1 MHLDPLLAVSFAAW
15 AASAFPVAPAA
26 STAGVVLALVL
37 LRRWRSLGLR
47 AAIVCVAVYAIVAA
61 RAASS
66 SSEGREAYERA
77 RSVLVPKALCT
88 GRGVVAS
95 SPLVRA
101 GDVRA
106 VVDLE
111 GPRCAGASVR
121 GGLRVTLGGLPRGL
135 GRGDE
140 LELEAELGLVHLFS
154 NEGTG
159 SGLVRVARTGIVGS
173 GRAKRVELRGRAA
186 GIARAIDAVR
196 ERVRDRIEATYHPE
210 ATGLGRALVLGET
223 DLHEAEN
230 EAFRVTGLSH
240 LLAVSGTHLVV
251 AVCSLVALLRAALLR
266 LPALAVR
273 VDVGRVAAV
282 FAVPLAWAYGDF
294 AGGGGSVVR
303 AAAMLTAAS
312 LTRLCDRRTD
322 PARVF
327 AVALLVGVALDPLS
341 ALDVSF
347 ALSAA
352 ATGGLLLMARP
363 LGELL
368 TPRDEDG
375 AAWHARLARPLLTA
389 VGATLAA
396 TIACAPII
404 ASMSPTLP
412 VVGLAANV
420 VAAPLGEVF
429 ALPFCLAH
437 AALVWAPPL
446 ERLTAWI
453 GGGALRGVSLIAHAS
468 ASTGLALPV
477 PTPTS
482 AELVALALTT
492 LGACVSGTRRR
503 VVLVFG
509 VVALVSL
516 ELGARHSGAPRGLL
530 RVSALDVA
538 QGDALVVDLPDGAVM
553 LVDTGGLP
561 GGGPDVGARV
571 VAPALR
577 ARRRTRL
584 DVLVLSH
591 AHPDHFGGLEAVSKA
606 VEIGELWHPG
616 TIRPDGEL
624 GRLLARL
631 EARGTVLRTPAEL
644 CGRDRRHGGAT
655 VAVLWPCPGAD
666 PSAHE
671 NDNSLV
677 LHIAYG
683 ERAALLVGDAEHD
696 TEDALLAAHGASLR
710 ADLLK
715 VGHHGSHTSSTPAF
729 VDAVAPRDALISCGV
744 RNRFGHPRP
753 QTLTTLAAR
762 GVRVHRTDLHGERR
776 WWTDGRDTWT
786 SD

>member
-1 MHLDPLLAVSFAAW
+1 MYLDPLLAVSFAAW
-15 AASAFPVAPAA
+15 AASAFPVAPTA
-26 STAGVVLALVL
+26 STAGFLLALEL
-37 LRRWRSLGLR
+37 LRRWRTLGLR
-47 AAIVCVAVYAIVAA
+47 VALVCVATFSLVAA
-61 RAASS
+61 RASLS
-66 SSEGREAYERA
+66 SSEGRAAYERA
-77 RSVLVPKALCT
+77 RSVLVPKARCA
-88 GRGVVAS
+88 GRATVSS
-95 SPLVRA
+95 SPTVRA

-106 VVDLE
+106 IVDLDE
-111 GPRCAGASVR
+111 LRCAGAPVS
-121 GGLRVTLGGLPRGL
+121 GTLRVTLGGLPRGL

-140 LELEAELGLVHLFS
+140 LELDAELGLVHLFA

-159 SGLVRVARTGIVGS
+159 SGLVRVARSGVVGS
-173 GRAKRVELRGRAA
+173 GRAKRVERRARA
-186 GIARAIDAVR
+186 VGIARAIDAAREHVR
-196 ERVRDRIEATYHPE
+196 ERIEATYHPE
-210 ATGLGRALVLGET
+210 AAGLGRALVLGET

-266 LPALAVR
+266 VPALAVR
-273 VDVGRVAAV
+273 VDVGRVAAA
-282 FAVPLAWAYGDF
+282 FAIPLAWAYGDF

-312 LTRLCDRRTD
+312 LTRLLDRRTD

-327 AVALLVGVALDPLS
+327 AVALLVGVGLDPLS

-363 LGELL
+363 LAELFSSE
-368 TPRDEDG
+368 RAE
-375 AAWHARLARPLLTA
+375 ASSWRARLAHPLFTA
-389 VGATLAA
+389 MGATLAA
-396 TIACAPII
+396 TLACAPII

-412 VVGLAANV
+412 VVGLLANV

-437 AALVWAPPL
+437 AALAWAPPL

-453 GGGALRGVSLIAHAS
+453 GAGALRGVSVIAHAS

-477 PTPTS
+477 PTPTAAQLAALAVS
-482 AELVALALTT
+482 TLCAAISSERRRAVLALGAVALL
-492 LGACVSGTRRR
+492 
-503 VVLVFG
+503 
-509 VVALVSL
+509 SL
-516 ELGARHSGAPRGLL
+516 ELGARYAGAPRDLL

-538 QGDALVVDLPDGAVM
+538 QGDALIVDLPDGAVM

-577 ARRRTRL
+577 ARRRSRI

-606 VEIGELWHPG
+606 VDIGELWHPG

-624 GRLLARL
+624 GRLIAGL
-631 EARGTVLRTPAEL
+631 EARGTVLRTPADL
-644 CGRDRRHGGAT
+644 CGREHRFGAAT
-655 VAVLWPCPGAD
+655 VDVLWPCPSAD

-677 LHIAYG
+677 LRFALG
-683 ERAALLVGDAEHD
+683 ERSALLVGDAEHD
-696 TEDALLAAHGASLR
+696 TEDALVAAHGASLR
-710 ADLLK
+710 SDLLK
-715 VGHHGSHTSSTPAF
+715 VGHHGSHTSSTPSF
-729 VDAVAPRDALISCGV
+729 VDAVAPSDALISCGV

-753 QTLTTLAAR
+753 QTLATLAAR
-762 GVRVHRTDLHGERR
+762 GVRVHRTDLFGERR
-776 WWTDGRDTWT
+776 WWTDGRETWT